1 MATKAAIT
9 THDDHDHDHDHDHE
23 EGGSMDT
30 LMKLK
35 IALIVILFFIVYLGL
50 IPAYSK
56 FFRNSKVVLSMMNSF
71 AGGVFLA
78 MAFIHILP
86 ESVEQ
91 YNEAMKEPEEPAAA
105 AATVATKNSTAAAV
119 VDEHDHEEH
128 GAHVFPLPYLLF
140 FVGYMMVLLID
151 RVLAGE
157 HGHSH
162 GAGGHSDHEHEH
174 VEKELGSTDRKLVIS
189 PDTEKSPSKKNGDD
203 IHKDNM
209 VVQDIGN
216 DFD

>member
-1 MATKAAIT
+1 
-9 THDDHDHDHDHDHE
+9 
-23 EGGSMDT
+23 
-30 LMKLK
+30 
-35 IALIVILFFIVYLGL
+35 
-50 IPAYSK
+50 
-56 FFRNSKVVLSMMNSF
+56 
-71 AGGVFLA
+71 
-78 MAFIHILP
+78 
-86 ESVEQ
+86 
-91 YNEAMKEPEEPAAA
+91 
-105 AATVATKNSTAAAV
+105 
-119 VDEHDHEEH
+119 
-128 GAHVFPLPYLLF
+128 
-140 FVGYMMVLLID
+140 MMVLLID

>member
-1 MATKAAIT
+1 MATKAAVT
-9 THDDHDHDHDHDHE
+9 ALDHDHDHDHDHSE
-23 EGGSMDT
+23 DEGSLT
-30 LMKLK
+30 TIMKLK
-35 IALIVILFFIVYLGL
+35 IVMIVLLFFIVYLGL

-56 FFRNSKVVLSMMNSF
+56 YFRSSKVFLSLMNSF

-91 YNEAMKEPEEPAAA
+91 YNDAMKEVEEEPAAMA
-105 AATVATKNSTAAAV
+105 AGNSTASADAH
-119 VDEHDHEEH
+119 DDHEEH

-151 RVLAGE
+151 RVFAGE

-162 GAGGHSDHEHEH
+162 GNQGGHSDHNHHDHEH
-174 VEKELGSTDRKLVIS
+174 KDLAQTDKKLVIS
-189 PDTEKSPSKKNGDD
+189 PDNEKNTLSPRKQGEDLN
-203 IHKDNM
+203 IRPM
-209 VVQDIGN
+209 VIQDIDN
-216 DFD
+216 DWD